1 MNAVIDWVRS
11 ILLFGIFSS
20 VILNL
25 SPNKSYEKHISIVVG
40 MIFIL
45 LIINPVT
52 KFRMKDGD
60 AYMSYIKN
68 YVITDRS
75 GLEVSEGARSL
86 YEDSIRIQLEEAFF
100 KAGYPVKRVKVFIN
114 DEGEVYRLTISFRG
128 EVSNLDAIETYT
140 KSIFG
145 DGVLIEYE

>member
-100 KAGYPVKRVKVFIN
+100 KA
-114 DEGEVYRLTISFRG
+114 
-128 EVSNLDAIETYT
+128 
-140 KSIFG
+140 
-145 DGVLIEYE
+145 